1 MNKYFIIIAL
11 LGMVPRAFS
20 QAGQRS
26 PRLFQVTTAETRP
39 GEAVLV
45 RGEDLDLVREIDIC
59 RLPDEAVDQGGP
71 SYVPLPKEDALYE
84 QGGTAEK
91 VVGLQTGGIV
101 TVDRLMQNRQ
111 SVKFIVPADWQE
123 GVYSVRLAGKGGDAP
138 VFYINEPKVNWAVS
152 EQGQVAVTGGYLRIQ
167 GKNLRREGV
176 KGQVALVPEAMG
188 GGRDAHASDRI
199 IHIPVAKIFDDYSVS
214 VDIPVGTPTGG
225 YYLYYHN
232 GRGGRTA
239 WSEPLRIDV
248 VAARPEKWEA
258 HTYNVQDFG
267 AKGDGE
273 ANETAAFR
281 AALDAAARG
290 GGGIVHVPRGR
301 YMLTGGLI
309 IPPYTL
315 LKGESKALTQLF
327 WNPLHWDTGE
337 MPPSLITGT
346 HDFGVEDLVMWASR
360 AWGVIMQDGPVE
372 QQGHVTLQNLIV
384 RQSGQ
389 LSGMV
394 YQVKANRD
402 IVDSEFNSKWTRTGI
417 ILRGDGLK
425 VRDCDFNLAGMYTF
439 FAAGGFIQRCRF
451 ERNGTGTNQPY
462 MLVHPKG
469 LIFEDCYKHPDGYGY
484 AASIDE
490 SHDLY
495 EARNVIPF
503 NYVNDRECMT
513 LDGGSGAYAG
523 HIGNIWEKVLTLPV
537 GAKTNR
543 FMPERWKGGGVFIVE
558 GRGTG
563 QYRRIV
569 HHTADMIELD
579 QPFLVDPDSTSVISI
594 TTVRKN
600 LFFVDNDVTD
610 AGAYQFYGSAQNCV
624 IAGLKMRRCNG
635 IVCRG
640 SVLYGGHQPNWYI
653 DIVGC
658 QLREGNY
665 SHWFGTEDRGHS
677 GNTNI
682 NLIGSGGS
690 GLNIGTLLRRNV
702 LSDFSYMRTSPGAS
716 PDAVTDVIIE
726 GNSFTLAKGA
736 IRLGGSARQS
746 SYILVHRN
754 QYTDVDVP
762 VDTGGLDPSGILVL
776 DDGKGVK

>member
-1 MNKYFIIIAL
+1 
-11 LGMVPRAFS
+11 
-20 QAGQRS
+20 
-26 PRLFQVTTAETRP
+26 
-39 GEAVLV
+39 
-45 RGEDLDLVREIDIC
+45 
-59 RLPDEAVDQGGP
+59 
-71 SYVPLPKEDALYE
+71 
-84 QGGTAEK
+84 
-91 VVGLQTGGIV
+91 
-101 TVDRLMQNRQ
+101 
-111 SVKFIVPADWQE
+111 
-123 GVYSVRLAGKGGDAP
+123 
-138 VFYINEPKVNWAVS
+138 
-152 EQGQVAVTGGYLRIQ
+152 
-167 GKNLRREGV
+167 
-176 KGQVALVPEAMG
+176 
-188 GGRDAHASDRI
+188 
-199 IHIPVAKIFDDYSVS
+199 
-214 VDIPVGTPTGG
+214 
-225 YYLYYHN
+225 
-232 GRGGRTA
+232 
-239 WSEPLRIDV
+239 
-248 VAARPEKWEA
+248 
-258 HTYNVQDFG
+258 
-267 AKGDGE
+267 
-273 ANETAAFR
+273 
-281 AALDAAARG
+281 
-290 GGGIVHVPRGR
+290 
-301 YMLTGGLI
+301 
-309 IPPYTL
+309 
-315 LKGESKALTQLF
+315 
-327 WNPLHWDTGE
+327 
-337 MPPSLITGT
+337 
-346 HDFGVEDLVMWASR
+346 
-360 AWGVIMQDGPVE
+360 
-372 QQGHVTLQNLIV
+372 
-384 RQSGQ
+384 
-389 LSGMV
+389 
-394 YQVKANRD
+394 
-402 IVDSEFNSKWTRTGI
+402 
-417 ILRGDGLK
+417 
-425 VRDCDFNLAGMYTF
+425 
-439 FAAGGFIQRCRF
+439 
-451 ERNGTGTNQPY
+451 
-462 MLVHPKG
+462 VHPKG

-523 HIGNIWEKVLTLPV
+523 HIGNIREKVLTLPV

-658 QLREGNY
+658 RLREGNY

-754 QYTDVDVP
+754 RYTDVDVP

-776 DDGKGVK
+776 DDGKSVK